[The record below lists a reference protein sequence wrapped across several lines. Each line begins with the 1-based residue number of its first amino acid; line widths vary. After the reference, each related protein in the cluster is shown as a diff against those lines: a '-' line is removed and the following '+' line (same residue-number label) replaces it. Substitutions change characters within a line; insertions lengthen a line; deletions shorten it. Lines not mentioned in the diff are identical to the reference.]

1 MICRGSRIVC
11 LLAAAAPALVGAA
24 ERFEPMDV
32 FELEN
37 ASDPQLSP
45 DGRQVVYVRAWRD
58 VMADRT
64 QSNLWIVGVDGGRH
78 RALTTGKR
86 NDSSPRWSP
95 DGARLLYIS
104 RDADGKAQFYLRWMD
119 TGETAQLTHLTR
131 SPSQP
136 VWSPDGKWIAF
147 TMFVPE
153 KKKSPIRM
161 PDKPE
166 GAKWAKP
173 PKYIDRLL
181 YRSDGAGYREQGS
194 RQIFVLPAEGGTPRQ
209 ITQGPYPNPARRGG
223 RISWTADSRA
233 IVFSANREKDW
244 EYEPL
249 DTEIYRVEIETGKV
263 TRLTSRKGPD
273 TNPVVSPD
281 GEKIAY
287 LGFDDK
293 RQWYQVTQLYVMSA
307 DGSSPRA
314 LTAGLDRSVSRPVWA
329 EDGSGV
335 YFRYDDRG
343 VTKIGF
349 VTLDGKI
356 ETVASG
362 VGGTSLGRPYSSG
375 SFSAAAGKV
384 AFTWT
389 DPQRP
394 AEVALAER
402 GSSRRRLLTDLN
414 ADLLAHKKLGAVEEL
429 ECRSGYDRRLIQ
441 AWILKPPDFDPSKKY
456 PLILEIHGGP
466 VANYGPRF
474 SAEMQIYAAAGYVV
488 LYANPRGSNSYGE
501 EFGNLIQNNYPGEDY
516 DDLMAAVDAA
526 VAKGFVDPER
536 LYVTGGSGGGV
547 LTAWIV
553 GKTDRFRAAVSAKPV
568 INWYSWVLTADH
580 YVYFARYWFPGP
592 PWEHMEHYMKRSPIS
607 LVGNVKTPTMVL
619 TGEQDYRTPISES
632 EQYYQALKLRKVP
645 AALVRVPG
653 ASHNIAARPS
663 RLIAKTAA
671 VLEWFA
677 RWGGV
682 KVRRQAG
689 GRL

>member
-1 MICRGSRIVC
+1 MVC
-11 LLAAAAPALVGAA
+11 LWAALAGPAAAGAA
-24 ERFEPMDV
+24 EKFRPTDV

-45 DGRQVVYVRAWRD
+45 DGKQVVYVRVWRD

-64 QSNLWIVGVDGGRH
+64 RSNLWLVDVDGERH
-78 RALTTGKR
+78 RALTSGKR
-86 NDSSPRWSP
+86 NDSAPRWSP
-95 DGARLLYIS
+95 DGRRLLYVS
-104 RDADGKAQFYLRWMD
+104 RDEDGKAQVFLRWMD

-131 SPSQP
+131 GPSEP

-161 PDKPE
+161 PDKPK
-166 GAKWAKP
+166 GAEWAKP
-173 PKYIDRLL
+173 PKYIDRPL
-181 YRSDGAGYREQGS
+181 YRSDGAGYREEGS
-194 RQIFVLPAEGGTPRQ
+194 RQIFVLSAEGGTPRQ
-209 ITQGPYPNPARRGG
+209 ITEGPYPNPARRGG

-233 IVFSANREKDW
+233 IIFSANREKDW

-249 DTEIYRVEIETGKV
+249 ETELYRVDVQTKRV

-273 TNPVVSPD
+273 TNPAVSPD
-281 GEKIAY
+281 GKKIAY

-293 RQWYQVTQLYVMSA
+293 RQWYQVTQLYVMNA
-307 DGSSPRA
+307 DGSGARA
-314 LTAGLDRSVSRPVWA
+314 LTGELDRSVSRPVWA
-329 EDGSGV
+329 DDGSGV

-349 VTLDGKI
+349 VTLDGEI
-356 ETVASG
+356 ETVASD
-362 VGGTSLGRPYSSG
+362 VGGTSMGRPYSSG

-389 DPQRP
+389 DPQHP
-394 AEVALAER
+394 AEVAVTER
-402 GSSRRRLLTDLN
+402 GAGGRRLLTDLN
-414 ADLLAHKKLGAVEEL
+414 GDLLAYKKLAAAEEL
-429 ECRSGYDRRLIQ
+429 ECRSGYDQRPIQ
-441 AWILKPPDFDPSKKY
+441 AWILKPPDFDASKKY

-474 SAEMQIYAAAGYVV
+474 SAEMQLYAAAGYLV

-501 EFGNLIQNNYPGEDY
+501 EFGNLIQNNYPGQDY

-526 VAKGFVDPER
+526 VAKGYVDPER

-568 INWYSWVLTADH
+568 INWYSWVLTSDH

-619 TGEQDYRTPISES
+619 TGEEDYRTPISES

-671 VLEWFA
+671 VMEWFA

-682 KVRRQAG
+682 KG
-689 GRL
+689 E